1 MAATVIP
8 ILSTPDVERLRTF
21 YTQLF
26 AASETTRVPDDGP
39 IFYLGL
45 RIGGSEIGIVARDD
59 ANTGS
64 ARATGQRML
73 LSIDVA
79 EVDSSLERVESLG
92 GHALGPANDM
102 PWGQR
107 VAHIE
112 DPDGNAVNLTQQLD
126 E

>member
-1 MAATVIP
+1 MPATVIP

-26 AASETTRVPDDGP
+26 AASEATRVPDDGP

-64 ARATGQRML
+64 ARTTGQRML

-92 GHALGPANDM
+92 GRTLGPPNDM

-112 DPDGNAVNLTQQLD
+112 DPDGNAVNLTQQLN